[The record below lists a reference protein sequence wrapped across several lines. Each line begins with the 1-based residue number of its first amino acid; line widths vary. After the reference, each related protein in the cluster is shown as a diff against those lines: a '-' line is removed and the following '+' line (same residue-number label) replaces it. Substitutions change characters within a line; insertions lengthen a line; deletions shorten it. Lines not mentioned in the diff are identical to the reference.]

1 MLKHVGDHSYYD
13 DTIFTYT
20 VTITK
25 PNGEVVTK
33 EGKLHSTFVETL

>member
-1 MLKHVGDHSYYD
+1 MLKHVGDHVYFD

-33 EGKLHSTFVETL
+33 EGKLNSTFVETL

>member
-1 MLKHVGDHSYYD
+1 MLKHVGDQSYYD

-20 VTITK
+20 TTITK

-33 EGKLHSTFVETL
+33 EGKLHSSFVETI